1 MAKTVSCHPFGESYR
16 EFQTYVSHATAT
28 LMCIR
33 HTHASPCIILPP
45 VLSFPSF
52 APTFILRGCGFG
64 HFGTTYP
71 SRAGP
76 PPFWWGSTYTYARVH
91 TQAYTRRRAERCSKS
106 RQGKVKVRRVCGGG
120 LAETTKGWSS
130 LFRNLTCSERKTVKE
145 EVSFRG
151 TSGLGKRLNFYQPP
165 FRHVSL
171 PRALPH
177 PAVPRRVHSLHVLN
191 HGVTFLVGTSVPI
204 FRRLLEGKFL
214 LDIILIARVPGRRPS
229 NFFVATRSRGKITHN
244 PL

>member
-1 MAKTVSCHPFGESYR
+1 MYR
-16 EFQTYVSHATAT
+16 TRTAT
-28 LMCIR
+28 LMCVR
-33 HTHASPCIILPP
+33 HTRAPSCVILP
-45 VLSFPSF
+45 LAFLFPSF

-91 TQAYTRRRAERCSKS
+91 TQTYTRRRAERCSKS
-106 RQGKVKVRRVCGGG
+106 QKGKVKPRRRRDCGGRVG
-120 LAETTKGWSS
+120 TRKGWSS
-130 LFRNLTCSERKTVKE
+130 LFRNPACSERKTVKE

-151 TSGLGKRLNFYQPP
+151 TSRLGKQLNFYQPP
-165 FRHVSL
+165 CRHVSP
-171 PRALPH
+171 PRALPR
-177 PAVPRRVHSLHVLN
+177 PAVPRRVHSLHASN

-214 LDIILIARVPGRRPS
+214 LDIILIARVSGRRPL
-229 NFFVATRSRGKITHN
+229 NFFAATRSRGKITHN

>member
-1 MAKTVSCHPFGESYR
+1 M
-16 EFQTYVSHATAT
+16 YV
-28 LMCIR
+28 R
-33 HTHASPCIILPP
+33 HTCAPSCVILPL

-52 APTFILRGCGFG
+52 APTFVLRGCGFG

-106 RQGKVKVRRVCGGG
+106 QQGKMKARRRRDCGGRAG
-120 LAETTKGWSS
+120 TRKGWSS
-130 LFRNLTCSERKTVKE
+130 LFRNPACSERKTVKE

-165 FRHVSL
+165 FRHVSP
-171 PRALPH
+171 PRALPR
-177 PAVPRRVHSLHVLN
+177 PLAAPRRVHSLHASN
-191 HGVTFLVGTSVPI
+191 HVTFLVGKTSVPI

-214 LDIILIARVPGRRPS
+214 LDIILIARVPGRRPL
-229 NFFVATRSRGKITHN
+229 NFFAATRSGGKITHS